1 MSDSPCLQARR
12 ITKSFGHVEVLRG
25 VDFDVAPGEITALIG
40 DNGAGKS
47 TLVKALSGVHR
58 ADSGE
63 ILLDGEQ
70 VTFGSPLAALEMGV
84 CTVYQDLA
92 LPLDLDPAACLYLG
106 REILRGGLL
115 GKLGVLDKKSMRRG
129 AKAELRSLGV
139 SLRDHSAAV
148 ASLSGGQR
156 QTVAAA
162 RAALWGR
169 KVVFFDEPTAAL
181 GVIQTAKVLDLLR
194 SIRDRGMGV
203 VLISHSMP
211 DVLAV
216 ADRIQVLRL
225 GRNVATFEALATST
239 EELVGA
245 MTGALDDSTKEG
257 SK

>member
-1 MSDSPCLQARR
+1 MSDNPCLQAQR

-70 VTFGSPLAALEMGV
+70 VTFSSPLAALEMGV

-139 SLRDHSAAV
+139 SLR
-148 ASLSGGQR
+148 
-156 QTVAAA
+156 
-162 RAALWGR
+162 
-169 KVVFFDEPTAAL
+169 
-181 GVIQTAKVLDLLR
+181 
-194 SIRDRGMGV
+194 
-203 VLISHSMP
+203 
-211 DVLAV
+211 
-216 ADRIQVLRL
+216 
-225 GRNVATFEALATST
+225 
-239 EELVGA
+239 
-245 MTGALDDSTKEG
+245 
-257 SK
+257 